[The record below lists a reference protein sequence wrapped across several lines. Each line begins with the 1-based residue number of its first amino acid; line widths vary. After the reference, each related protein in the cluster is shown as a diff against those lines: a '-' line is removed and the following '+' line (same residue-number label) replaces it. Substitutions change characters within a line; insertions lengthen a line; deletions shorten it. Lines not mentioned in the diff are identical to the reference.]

1 MICRGLTQA
10 YKISLKG
17 VNKMSVF
24 QEESYNKRYDFELW
38 KKLLIYVKPYKHL
51 IFLLT
56 FVMIAVGCVE
66 ATFPLMTKYAIDNFI
81 VKGSLIGIESFL
93 IKYCFLIIIQVI
105 NVWLLIAVAGKLE
118 VKVCYDIRKNAFE
131 HLQNLSFSYFDKTP
145 VGWLMARMTSDIQK
159 LSDTL
164 AWGIVDFVWG
174 FAMMLFI
181 SIYMFFLN
189 WKLALVVLI
198 VIPPL
203 VVISMYYQK
212 RILTAHREVRKT
224 NSRIT
229 GAFNEGIMGAKTT
242 KTLTT
247 EVKHLNEFKDITGA
261 MYKSSVMAAVL
272 SSVYQP
278 VVLTLGSIGTALALW
293 IGGNGVIVD
302 VISYGTLVVF
312 ISYTIQLFEPIRE
325 LARVLAEV
333 VSAQA
338 SAERVVSM
346 METSPEV
353 QDSPEVVNIYGDSI
367 NPKKE
372 NWPEIKGNI
381 IFKGVSF
388 EYKGGEKVLDN
399 FNIDIKPGESIAFVG
414 ETGSGK
420 STIVNLACRF
430 YEPTKGNVLIDG
442 VDYRERSQLW
452 LHSNLGYVLQTPHL
466 FSGTIADN
474 IRYGRLEASY
484 DEVINA
490 AKMVNAHEFITGLEN
505 GYDTDVGEGGNRL
518 STGQKQL
525 ISLARAILA
534 DPRIFVLDEATSS
547 VDTETEQI
555 IQNAINKVLKGR
567 TSFII
572 AHRLST
578 IRSADRILVID
589 KGKVIEE
596 GSHSTL
602 LKKRGYY
609 YKLYTNQFLEEQE
622 NKLLTS

>member
-1 MICRGLTQA
+1 
-10 YKISLKG
+10 
-17 VNKMSVF
+17 MSAF
-24 QEESYNKRYDFELW
+24 QEESYNKRFDFELW
-38 KKLLIYVKPYKHL
+38 KKLLKYVKPYKHL
-51 IFLLT
+51 IILLT
-56 FVMIAVGCVE
+56 VVMIGVGCVE

-81 VKGSLIGIESFL
+81 IKKSFNGIEAFI
-93 IKYCFLIIIQVI
+93 IKYVALIIIQVI
-105 NVWLLIAVAGKLE
+105 NVWLLIAVAGKIE
-118 VKVCYDIRKNAFE
+118 VRVCYDIRRKAFE

-189 WKLALVVLI
+189 WKLAFIVLV
-198 VIPPL
+198 VIPPVAL
-203 VVISMYYQK
+203 ISMYFQK
-212 RILTAHREVRKT
+212 RILAAHRDVRKT

-242 KTLTT
+242 KTLTI
-247 EVKHLNEFKDITGA
+247 EKKHLNDFKNITGT

-272 SSVYQP
+272 SSIYMP
-278 VVLTLGSIGTALALW
+278 IVLTLGSIGTALALW
-293 IGGNGVIVD
+293 YGGNGVLIN
-302 VISYGTLVVF
+302 VISYGTLVAF
-312 ISYTIQLFEPIRE
+312 ISYTIQFFEPIRE
-325 LARVLAEV
+325 LARVLAEFL
-333 VSAQA
+333 SAQA
-338 SAERVVSM
+338 SAERVISM
-346 METSPEV
+346 MDKQPDI
-353 QDSPEVVNIYGDSI
+353 QDKPEVVNIFGDSV

-372 NWPEIKGNI
+372 NWPSIMGDITFNN
-381 IFKGVSF
+381 VSF
-388 EYKGGEKVLDN
+388 EYEGGEKVLEN
-399 FNIDIKPGESIAFVG
+399 FTIDIKAGESIALVG

-430 YEPTKGNVLIDG
+430 YEPSEGSIFIDG

-474 IRYGRLEASY
+474 IRYGRLNASNS
-484 DEVINA
+484 EVESA
-490 AKMVNAHEFITGLEN
+490 ARMVNAHEFISELEN
-505 GYDTDVGEGGNRL
+505 GYDTEVGEGGNRL

-534 DPRIFVLDEATSS
+534 NPRIFVLDEATSS

-578 IRSADRILVID
+578 IRSADRILVIH
-589 KGKVIEE
+589 KGRVIEE
-596 GSHSTL
+596 GNHSAL

-609 YKLYTNQFLEEQE
+609 YKLYTNQFMEEQE
-622 NKLLTS
+622 SKLLTS